1 MVANSI
7 STRRCNGNADS
18 PSACWKLSNISTR
31 FRTSGFERKA
41 NRTRRCGRQLL
52 IVTWYFCNQ
61 GLIHMGKGKPEL
73 LDRELGQK
81 IAGARNAIPMSQEE
95 LAHRLNISAAQLG
108 RYERGKS
115 RWSVALYLRVCG
127 ILEIEP
133 DLDRLRLNG
142 RSLLNIGD
150 GLGEVQDARHQH
162 GFAEA
167 QKMYVSGNGKRT
179 AVEELTRSV
188 DAIQAELDTARRALS
203 RL

>member
-1 MVANSI
+1 
-7 STRRCNGNADS
+7 
-18 PSACWKLSNISTR
+18 
-31 FRTSGFERKA
+31 
-41 NRTRRCGRQLL
+41 
-52 IVTWYFCNQ
+52 
-61 GLIHMGKGKPEL
+61 MGKGKPEL

-133 DLDRLRLNG
+133 DLDRLRLNR

-162 GFAEA
+162 GFAEV